1 MSNPFENLE
10 FSAGLMLAA
19 KTALLFIA
27 CLAVMAILLR
37 LSKKLFEKTR
47 LDPGIQGFLRSALK
61 VGLWLLT
68 ILIVAES
75 LGIKMNSL
83 IAVLSVVTLA
93 LSLSVQ
99 NILTNVFSGITLLIS
114 RPFVAGD
121 FVEIGNVSGTV
132 KELTIMRTSLD
143 TVDNRLVLIPNA
155 DVAAA
160 KIINYSTEPL
170 RRVDLTFTA
179 SYDAPTAMVKQ
190 ALMEVMEA
198 DQRIKS
204 DPAPFAALSGY
215 NANDIQ
221 YTVRCWVDNADYW
234 PVYFHINEAV
244 REAFARYGIEFSYPH
259 TVVHMS
265 K

>member
-1 MSNPFENLE
+1 MNPFENPKFLE
-10 FSAGLMLAA
+10 LLPNLGKAV
-19 KTALLFIA
+19 LLFIA
-27 CLAVMAILLR
+27 CLAVMTILLR
-37 LSKKLFEKTR
+37 LSKKLFEKTK

-179 SYDAPTAMVKQ
+179 SYDAPTAVVKQ
-190 ALMEVMEA
+190 ALMEVMES
-198 DQRIKS
+198 DRRIKT

-215 NANDIQ
+215 QANDIQ

-234 PVYFHINEAV
+234 PVYFCINESV

-259 TVVHMS
+259 TVVHMN